1 MATLRVR
8 AVANVMGLRRGDEG
22 DVETGSPQVDAMLE
36 RGYLQVLEYL
46 PDPPEPVVR
55 AAAPQP
61 PEEAPVDP
69 KEKSSGGKGK
79 GSSRSRTSR
88 PRSQAKRNKASDT
101 GDSADTRSD
110 KRPNSGGHGE
120 SESSEPDERP
130 VGDA

>member
-22 DVETGSPQVDAMLE
+22 DVETGSPQIDQMIE

-46 PDPPEPVVR
+46 PDPEPVIEPR
-55 AAAPQP
+55 TQAA
-61 PEEAPVDP
+61 P

-88 PRSQAKRNKASDT
+88 PRSQAKRNSA
-101 GDSADTRSD
+101 GDAGDGADARSD
-110 KRPNSGGHGE
+110 KRPDPGEHGE
-120 SESSEPDERP
+120 PEGSKPDEGP
-130 VGDA
+130 VREP

>member
-36 RGYLQVLEYL
+36 RGYLQVLGYL
-46 PDPPEPVVR
+46 PDPEPVVEAR
-55 AAAPQP
+55 EVEL
-61 PEEAPVDP
+61 PEEVPAAP

-79 GSSRSRTSR
+79 NSSRSRTSR
-88 PRSQAKRNKASDT
+88 PRSQAKRNKASDA

-110 KRPNSGGHGE
+110 ERPDSGGHGE
-120 SESSEPDERP
+120 SEGSEPDERP